1 MIAIIICFVAFA
13 LCYYAGRRS
22 LVLGL
27 TAVLGTG
34 YAYGILRANLAQ
46 SAAHFI
52 FDAAVAGLY
61 AVQLG
66 KTFQYA
72 KRTNLRKLAGW
83 VTVLIIWPMILTL
96 VPVQDVLVELVG
108 LRGSIFLIPFLLIGA
123 RLTGEERYQLA
134 VHIAWLNLGAFAF
147 AVAEYFLGVERF
159 IPYRQG
165 VTAIIYMSADVAG
178 NTAFRI
184 PATFTGAHAYAG
196 TMIITLPLLVGAW
209 TQRHRVWWYKHLF
222 VAAMVAS
229 MLGIFMAA
237 TRLNAAILF
246 VLIAVT
252 TISGRL
258 RIAPQLGWLMLL
270 AGIGWVVSGEERL
283 QRFTTLT
290 DPDIVVQRINSGVNE
305 KFADLALKYP
315 MGNGL
320 GGGGTSIPYFLQ
332 DRIRNPV
339 GMESEFAR
347 IMLEQGLPGL
357 CLWIGF
363 LIWAFAR
370 RPNPHAS
377 SWELGRL
384 LAWFACAMDFLT
396 GLIGIG
402 LLTSIPQTCL
412 LLLLTGWLTN
422 GQAETNVAWIPAGNR
437 QAVMPDKFIP
447 QPITINYR

>member
-1 MIAIIICFVAFA
+1 
-13 LCYYAGRRS
+13 
-22 LVLGL
+22 
-27 TAVLGTG
+27 
-34 YAYGILRANLAQ
+34 
-46 SAAHFI
+46 
-52 FDAAVAGLY
+52 
-61 AVQLG
+61 
-66 KTFQYA
+66 
-72 KRTNLRKLAGW
+72 
-83 VTVLIIWPMILTL
+83 
-96 VPVQDVLVELVG
+96 
-108 LRGSIFLIPFLLIGA
+108 
-123 RLTGEERYQLA
+123 
-134 VHIAWLNLGAFAF
+134 
-147 AVAEYFLGVERF
+147 
-159 IPYRQG
+159 
-165 VTAIIYMSADVAG
+165 
-178 NTAFRI
+178 
-184 PATFTGAHAYAG
+184 
-196 TMIITLPLLVGAW
+196 
-209 TQRHRVWWYKHLF
+209 
-222 VAAMVAS
+222 
-229 MLGIFMAA
+229 MAA